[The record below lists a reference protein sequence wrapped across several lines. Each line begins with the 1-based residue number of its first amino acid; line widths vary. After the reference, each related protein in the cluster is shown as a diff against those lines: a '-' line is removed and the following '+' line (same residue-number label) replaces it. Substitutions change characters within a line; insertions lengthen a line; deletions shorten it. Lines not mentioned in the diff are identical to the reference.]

1 MKKIWIALMATV
13 SGLVLLFSYRT
24 SLGEAVSASAAVQPK
39 PSSTT
44 SGSASGS
51 TSESSSGS
59 ASESSAGSTPDSGS
73 TSGSASGS
81 SAPATTSP
89 VPSTAAS
96 GLATGT
102 YLGDAVS
109 TRYGDVQ
116 VRITVSGGVISAV
129 DVPQYPN
136 GGGRDQMINSQAIP
150 QLVSE
155 TIGKTTANV
164 DLVSGATYTSDGYE
178 QSLQSAIDRA
188 RA

>member
-44 SGSASGS
+44 SGSA
-51 TSESSSGS
+51 
-59 ASESSAGSTPDSGS
+59 SGS

>member
-24 SLGEAVSASAAVQPK
+24 SLGEAVSASVAVPPK
-39 PSSTT
+39 SSSTT
-44 SGSASGS
+44 SGTTPGSASGPSAGS
-51 TSESSSGS
+51 TSDSGSSSGS
-59 ASESSAGSTPDSGS
+59 GTAP
-73 TSGSASGS
+73 

-89 VPSTAAS
+89 APTTSAS
-96 GLATGT
+96 GLAAGT

-116 VRITVSGGVISAV
+116 VRITVAGGVISAV

-155 TIGKTTANV
+155 TIGKAAANV
-164 DLVSGATYTSDGYE
+164 DLVSGATYTSDGYA